1 MVMLE
6 RWRKMVGAA
15 LVGITAAMTVFT
27 VSVVSQTQ
35 LSGTIKIDGS
45 STVYPLTE
53 AVAEE
58 FQKRFPRVKVTVGIS
73 GTGGG
78 FKKFVRG
85 ETDINDASR
94 PIKPTE
100 DEECRKN
107 GIAYIE
113 LPVAYDALAVV
124 VNPANKWCDYLTVEE
139 LKRIWEPEAQ
149 GKITNWSQ
157 IRKGFPDRP
166 LKLFGP
172 GTDSG
177 TFDFFTEAIVGKS
190 GASRGD
196 YTASEDDNV
205 LVHGVASD
213 PNALG
218 YFGFAYYAEN
228 RNRLKAVAI
237 QCQCH
242 NDGKPSLPS
251 EKAVIEDRYHLARPL
266 FIYVNRKSAD
276 RPEVKAFVE
285 FYLRN
290 AARLAKEVRY
300 VPLPKRAYELA
311 LERFNKRIVGSM
323 FGAKGAQVGVSIE
336 KLLAIEAKKTK

>member
-1 MVMLE
+1 MGK
-6 RWRKMVGAA
+6 RWRNLVSAA
-15 LVGITAAMTVFT
+15 LLTVLGALTIFT
-27 VSVVSQTQ
+27 VTVVSQTQ
-35 LSGTIKIDGS
+35 ISGSVKIDGS
-45 STVYPLTE
+45 STVYPITE

-58 FQKRFPRVKVTVGIS
+58 FQKRYPRVKVTIGIS

-78 FKKFVRG
+78 FKKFARG
-85 ETDINDASR
+85 ETDINNASR
-94 PIKPTE
+94 PVKSSE

-124 VNPANKWCDYLTVEE
+124 VNPANNWCEHLTVDE
-139 LKRIWEPEAQ
+139 LKKIWEPDAQ

-157 IRKGFPDRP
+157 IRQGFPNRP

-177 TFDFFTEAIVGKS
+177 TFEYFTEAIVGKA

-218 YFGFAYYAEN
+218 YFGLAYYVEN
-228 RNRLKAVAI
+228 SKRLKAVAI
-237 QCQCH
+237 QH
-242 NDGKPSLPS
+242 PDYNGGKPCLPS
-251 EKAVIEDRYHLARPL
+251 EKTVLEGRYYLARPL
-266 FIYVNRKSAD
+266 FIYVNRESAE
-276 RPEVKAFVE
+276 RPEVRAFVE
-285 FYLRN
+285 FYLQN
-290 AARLAKEVRY
+290 AAKLVKEVGY
-300 VPLPKRAYELA
+300 VPLPKRAYDLA
-311 LERFNKRIVGSM
+311 MERFKKRIAGSM
-323 FGAKGAQVGVSIE
+323 FGAKGAQVGVSIQE
-336 KLLAIEAKKTK
+336 LLELEAKKTK

>member
-1 MVMLE
+1 MLE
-6 RWRKMVGAA
+6 RWRKMVAVA

-35 LSGTIKIDGS
+35 LSGSVKIDGS
-45 STVYPLTE
+45 STVYLLTE
-53 AVAEE
+53 AIAEE

-78 FKKFVRG
+78 FKKFARG
-85 ETDINDASR
+85 ETDISNASR

-107 GIAYIE
+107 GITYIE

-124 VNPANKWCDYLTVEE
+124 VNPANNWCNYLTVEE
-139 LKRIWEPEAQ
+139 LKRMWEPDAQ

-177 TFDFFTEAIVGKS
+177 TFDFFTEAIVSKS

-205 LVHGVASD
+205 LVHGVVSD

-242 NDGKPSLPS
+242 NNGKASLPS

-266 FIYVNRKSAD
+266 FIYVNRQSAD
-276 RPEVKAFVE
+276 QPEVKAFVE

-290 AARLAKEVRY
+290 AGRLAKEVGY
-300 VPLPKRAYELA
+300 VPLPKRAYDLA
-311 LERFNKRIVGSM
+311 MERFNKRIVGSM
-323 FGAKGAQVGVSIE
+323 FGAKGSQVGLSIE
-336 KLLAIEAKKTK
+336 KLLAVEAKKTK

>member
-1 MVMLE
+1 ME
-6 RWRKMVGAA
+6 RRWRSLISAA
-15 LVGITAAMTVFT
+15 LLTILGALIIFT

-35 LSGTIKIDGS
+35 ISGSVKIDGS
-45 STVYPLTE
+45 STVYPITE

-58 FQKRFPRVKVTVGIS
+58 FQKRYPRVKVIIGIS

-78 FKKFVRG
+78 FKKFARG
-85 ETDINDASR
+85 ETDINNASR
-94 PIKPTE
+94 PIRSSE

-124 VNPANKWCDYLTVEE
+124 VNPANNWCDYLTVSE
-139 LKRIWEPEAQ
+139 LKKIWEPDAQ
-149 GKITNWSQ
+149 GKVTNWSQ
-157 IRKGFPDRP
+157 IRQGFPNRP

-177 TFDFFTEAIVGKS
+177 TFEYFTEAVVGKA

-218 YFGFAYYAEN
+218 YFGFAYYKEN
-228 RNRLKAVAI
+228 QKRLKAVAI
-237 QCQCH
+237 QH
-242 NDGKPSLPS
+242 PDYNGGKPCLPS
-251 EKAVIEDRYHLARPL
+251 EKAVIEGRYYLSRPL
-266 FIYVNRKSAD
+266 FIYVSREAAE
-276 RPEVKAFVE
+276 RPEVRAFVE

-290 AARLAKEVRY
+290 ANKLVKEVGY

-311 LERFNKRIVGSM
+311 MERFRKRIVGSM
-323 FGAKGAQVGVSIE
+323 FGAKGAQVGVTIQE
-336 KLLAIEAKKTK
+336 LLELEAKKTR

>member
-1 MVMLE
+1 MLE

-15 LVGITAAMTVFT
+15 LVGVMAAMTVFA

-35 LSGTIKIDGS
+35 LSGSVKIDGS
-45 STVYPLTE
+45 STVYLLTE

-78 FKKFVRG
+78 FKKFGRG
-85 ETDINDASR
+85 ETDISNASR

-124 VNPANKWCDYLTVEE
+124 VNPANKWCNYLTVEE

-157 IRKGFPDRP
+157 IRKGFPNRP

-237 QCQCH
+237 QCHCH
-242 NDGKPSLPS
+242 NDGKPMLPS

-266 FIYVNRKSAD
+266 FIYVNRESAN
-276 RPEVKAFVE
+276 RPEVRAFVE
-285 FYLRN
+285 FYLQN
-290 AARLAKEVRY
+290 AGRLAKEVRY
-300 VPLPKRAYELA
+300 VPLPKRAYDLA
-311 LERFNKRIVGSM
+311 MERFKKRVVGSM

-336 KLLAIEAKKTK
+336 ELLAIEAKKTK

>member
-1 MVMLE
+1 MKRM
-6 RWRKMVGAA
+6 WRNLVGATLLAVVSA
-15 LVGITAAMTVFT
+15 LTVFT

-35 LSGTIKIDGS
+35 ISGSVKIDGS

-58 FQKRFPRVKVTVGIS
+58 FQKRFPKVKVTVGIS

-78 FKKFVRG
+78 FKKFARG
-85 ETDINDASR
+85 ETDISNASR
-94 PIKPTE
+94 PIREIE

-124 VNPANKWCDYLTVEE
+124 VHPSNNWCDYLTVEE

-149 GKITNWSQ
+149 GKIVNWSQ
-157 IRKGFPDRP
+157 VRKGFPNRP

-172 GTDSG
+172 GADSG
-177 TFDFFTEAIVGKS
+177 TYDFFTAAIVGKEHS
-190 GASRGD
+190 SRGD

-205 LVHGVASD
+205 LVQGVASD

-218 YFGFAYYAEN
+218 FFGFAYYAEN

-237 QCQCH
+237 QCKCH
-242 NDGKPSLPS
+242 NNGKPCLPS
-251 EKAVIEDRYHLARPL
+251 EKAVVEDRYHLARPL
-266 FIYVNRKSAD
+266 FIYVNRESTD
-276 RPEVKAFVE
+276 RPEVRAFVE
-285 FYLRN
+285 FYLQN
-290 AARLAKEVRY
+290 AARLAREVKY

-311 LERFNKRIVGSM
+311 MERFRKRIVGSM
-323 FGAKGAQVGVSIE
+323 FGAKGSQVGLSIT
-336 KLLAIEAKKTK
+336 KLLEAEAKKTK

>member
-1 MVMLE
+1 MKRMWCNL
-6 RWRKMVGAA
+6 VGATLLAVVSA
-15 LVGITAAMTVFT
+15 LTVFT

-35 LSGTIKIDGS
+35 ISGSVKIDGS

-58 FQKRFPRVKVTVGIS
+58 FQKRFPKVKVTVGIS

-78 FKKFVRG
+78 FKKFARG
-85 ETDINDASR
+85 ETDISNASR
-94 PIKPTE
+94 PIREIE

-124 VNPANKWCDYLTVEE
+124 VHPSNNWCDYLTVEE

-149 GKITNWSQ
+149 GKIVNWSQ
-157 IRKGFPDRP
+157 VRKGFPNRP
-166 LKLFGP
+166 LKLFGA
-172 GTDSG
+172 GADSG
-177 TFDFFTEAIVGKS
+177 TYDFFTAAIVGKEH
-190 GASRGD
+190 ASRGD

-205 LVHGVASD
+205 LVQGVASD

-218 YFGFAYYAEN
+218 FFGFAYYAEN

-237 QCQCH
+237 QCKCH
-242 NDGKPSLPS
+242 NNGKPCLPS
-251 EKAVIEDRYHLARPL
+251 EKAVVEDRYHLARPL

-276 RPEVKAFVE
+276 RPEVRVFVE
-285 FYLRN
+285 FYLQN
-290 AARLAKEVRY
+290 AARLAREVKY

-311 LERFNKRIVGSM
+311 MERFRKRIVGSM
-323 FGAKGAQVGVSIE
+323 FGAKGSQVGLSITE
-336 KLLAIEAKKTK
+336 LLEAEAKKTK

>member
-1 MVMLE
+1 MKRM
-6 RWRKMVGAA
+6 WRNLVGATLLAVVSA
-15 LVGITAAMTVFT
+15 LTVFT

-35 LSGTIKIDGS
+35 ISGSVKIDGS

-58 FQKRFPRVKVTVGIS
+58 FQKRFPKVKVTVGIS

-78 FKKFVRG
+78 FKKFGRG
-85 ETDINDASR
+85 ETDISNASR
-94 PIKPTE
+94 PIREIE

-124 VNPANKWCDYLTVEE
+124 VHPSNNWCDYLTVEE

-149 GKITNWSQ
+149 GKIVNWSQ
-157 IRKGFPDRP
+157 VRKGFPNRP

-172 GTDSG
+172 GVDSG
-177 TFDFFTEAIVGKS
+177 TFDFFTAAIVGKEHS
-190 GASRGD
+190 SRGD

-205 LVHGVASD
+205 LVQGVASD

-237 QCQCH
+237 QCKCH
-242 NDGKPSLPS
+242 NNGKPCLPS
-251 EKAVIEDRYHLARPL
+251 EKAVVEDRYHLARPL
-266 FIYVNRKSAD
+266 FIYVNRKSAG
-276 RPEVKAFVE
+276 RPEVRAFVE
-285 FYLRN
+285 FYLQN
-290 AARLAKEVRY
+290 AARLAKEVKY
-300 VPLPKRAYELA
+300 VPLPKKAYELA
-311 LERFNKRIVGSM
+311 MERFRKRIVGSM
-323 FGAKGAQVGVSIE
+323 FGAKGSQVGLSIT
-336 KLLAIEAKKTK
+336 KLLEAEAKKTK

>member
-1 MVMLE
+1 MMS
-6 RWRKMVGAA
+6 RSWRNLIGTVLLVSVAA
-15 LVGITAAMTVFT
+15 LTIFT
-27 VSVVSQTQ
+27 ISVVSPIQ

-45 STVYPLTE
+45 STVYPITE

-58 FQKRFPRVKVTVGIS
+58 FQKRHPRVKVTVGIS

-78 FKKFVRG
+78 FKKFGRG
-85 ETDINDASR
+85 ETDISNASR
-94 PIKPTE
+94 PIKSSE

-124 VNPANKWCDYLTVEE
+124 VHPSNDWCDYLTVEE
-139 LKRIWEPEAQ
+139 LKKIWEPAAQ
-149 GKITNWSQ
+149 GKINNWSQ
-157 IRKGFPDRP
+157 IRPNFPNRP

-177 TFDFFTEAIVGKS
+177 TFDYFTEAVVGKS

-218 YFGFAYYAEN
+218 YFGLAYYEEN
-228 RNRLKAVAI
+228 EKRLKAVAI
-237 QCQCH
+237 QH
-242 NDGKPSLPS
+242 PDYNGGKPCLPS
-251 EKAVIEDRYHLARPL
+251 AKAVIEGRYYLSRPL
-266 FIYVNRKSAD
+266 FIYVNREASE
-276 RPEVKAFVE
+276 RPEVREFVE
-285 FYLRN
+285 FYLQN
-290 AARLAKEVRY
+290 AAKLSREVGY
-300 VPLPKRAYELA
+300 VPLPKRVYELA
-311 LERFNKRIVGSM
+311 MERFKKRITGSV
-323 FGAKGAQVGVSIE
+323 FGAKGAQVGVTIQE
-336 KLLAIEAKKTK
+336 LLELEAKKTK